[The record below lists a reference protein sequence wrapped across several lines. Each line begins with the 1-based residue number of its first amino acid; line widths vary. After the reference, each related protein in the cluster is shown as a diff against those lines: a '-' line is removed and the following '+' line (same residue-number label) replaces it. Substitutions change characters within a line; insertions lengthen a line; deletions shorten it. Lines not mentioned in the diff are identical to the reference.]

1 MNNKMK
7 TEEVVGTPSKSNETH
22 NYTRIHELG
31 WIMDRIPNL
40 SNFDMKLRRMSEE
53 AKRYSSDG
61 KLRYVGLQP
70 KKCLIIRR
78 RSAKLRSTVTAA
90 NATTEVEDGEWQ
102 KVMFFISSGVLM

>member
-1 MNNKMK
+1 
-7 TEEVVGTPSKSNETH
+7 
-22 NYTRIHELG
+22 
-31 WIMDRIPNL
+31 
-40 SNFDMKLRRMSEE
+40 MKLRRMSEE

-90 NATTEVEDGEWQ
+90 NATTEVEDGE
-102 KVMFFISSGVLM
+102 